1 MKDSLKIGCGI
12 VLGILV
18 ILALCIGG
26 LMVIGVLAPEPEE
39 VLEEVE
45 KELFATPT
53 EALAPRE
60 KALPLGEWATVAGV
74 TVSVAD
80 YEFAS
85 SYEKEYYPYQVA
97 PEEGAKFLWIHVS
110 AENVGDVEKG
120 LPHAYFFELL
130 YKGSET
136 YGFAPA
142 LVKGRKTYDAESV
155 YPGVS
160 REGWILYEL
169 PIAAEADEIVVRL
182 QWYGGPGHES
192 EYSFWRLGP

>member
-1 MKDSLKIGCGI
+1 MKDSVKIGYGI

-18 ILALCIGG
+18 LLALCIGG
-26 LMVIGVLAPEPEE
+26 LMVIGVLVPEPEE

-45 KELFATPT
+45 KELFPTPT
-53 EALAPRE
+53 EAFAPRD
-60 KALPLGEWATVAGV
+60 KALPLGEWATMEGV
-74 TVSVAD
+74 TVSVAH

-85 SYEKEYYPYQVA
+85 SYEEEYVGQVA

-110 AENVGDVEKG
+110 AENVGEVEKG
-120 LPHAYFFELL
+120 LPHAWFFRLL
-130 YKGSET
+130 YKGHGIH
-136 YGFAPA
+136 GFAPA
-142 LVKGRKTYDAESV
+142 LVKGRKTYNAESV

-182 QWYGGPGHES
+182 ERYRGPAQES
-192 EYSFWRLGP
+192 EYTFWRLGP

>member
-12 VLGILV
+12 VLAILV

-26 LMVIGVLAPEPEE
+26 LMVIGVLAPEPEQ

-45 KELFATPT
+45 RELFPTPT
-53 EALAPRE
+53 EAFAPRE
-60 KALPLGEWATVAGV
+60 KALPLGEWATTAGV
-74 TVSVAD
+74 TVSVAH

-85 SYEKEYYPYQVA
+85 SYEEEYVGQVA
-97 PEEGAKFLWIHVS
+97 PEGGAKFLWIHVS
-110 AENVGDVEKG
+110 AENVGEVEKG
-120 LPHAYFFELL
+120 LPHAYFFSLL
-130 YKGSET
+130 YKGNEI
-136 YGFAPA
+136 YGFTPA
-142 LVKGRKTYDAESV
+142 LLKGRKTYDAESV

-182 QWYGGPGHES
+182 QRYRGPAEES
-192 EYSFWRLGP
+192 EYTFWRLGP